1 MNRAIVAA
9 TIGLLLTATLWAA
22 GSGEAGSPS
31 SGDTSGDGDKIV
43 VTLTHAALENDE
55 MGLQREA
62 WLTEHYRE
70 IEPNVIIDYEPYR
83 YDPQTFPARFAGG
96 QMEDTY
102 AVFFTE
108 PQKLISGGFAA
119 DVTQWVE
126 DLPFV
131 AAYNPAILSVAQD
144 LDGNIYGLPHDAY
157 GLGLMYN
164 RELLAQAGLD
174 PDSPPQTWDELR
186 DYAIT
191 IVDELDG
198 VDGFNL
204 RNEGGL
210 GGWMMVTMMYSFGGD
225 AEQFIDGEWRATYNN
240 PAMVEALEYLHTL
253 LHMDGVSTPDIT
265 GWGNFPQVQDFA
277 AGKVAMTIAAGDTLK
292 WMVGNM
298 EDFDVGVTGFGRLPD
313 GGANATLG
321 GGTVWLYNPKSD
333 PDVLAEAVKYNVW
346 RDFDMTSFEND
357 IAAQAARGDLIGFP
371 MINIFSGE
379 FGRRRDEIIGRYAN
393 APRENYVDYVTADV
407 EIRAEPPVEA
417 QALYTEL
424 GLVYQEVMSRAEPR
438 IQAILDASVAKFQR
452 QVLDRAN
459 EHGR

>member
-1 MNRAIVAA
+1 MKRVLLMASILLCAA
-9 TIGLLLTATLWAA
+9 AVMLFASGGGETQ
-22 GSGEAGSPS
+22 GSEAG
-31 SGDTSGDGDKIV
+31 DDQVV

-55 MGLQREA
+55 MGIQREQ
-62 WLTEHYRE
+62 WLIERYRE
-70 IEPNVIIDYEPYR
+70 IEPNVIIDYQPYR

-108 PQKLISGGFAA
+108 PQKLISSGYAA

-126 DLPFV
+126 DLPFIDEFD
-131 AAYNPAILSVAQD
+131 PAILSVAQD

-157 GLGLMYN
+157 ALGLMYN
-164 RELLAQAGLD
+164 RELLEQAGLD
-174 PDSPPQTWDELR
+174 PDDPPVTWEELR
-186 DYAIT
+186 DYALIIT
-191 IVDELDG
+191 DELDG

-210 GGWMMVTMMYSFGGD
+210 GGWMMVTMMYTFGGD
-225 AEQFIDGEWRATYNN
+225 AEQKIDGEWRATYNN
-240 PAMVEALEYLHTL
+240 PGMVEALEFLHTL

-298 EDFDVGVTGFGRLPD
+298 EDFDVNTVGFGRMPD

-333 PDVLAEAVKYNVW
+333 PRVLEEAVKYNVW
-346 RDFDMTSFEND
+346 RDFDPESYEND

-371 MINIFSGE
+371 MINIFTGE
-379 FGRRRDEIIGRYAN
+379 FGQVRDRIIEQYAN
-393 APRENYVDYVTADV
+393 APREYYTDYINADV
-407 EIRAEPPVEA
+407 QVRAEPPIEA
-417 QALYTEL
+417 QALYIEL
-424 GLVYQEVMSRAEPR
+424 GLVYQEVMSRLEPR
-438 IQAILDASVAKFQR
+438 IQAILDASVQKFQR
-452 QVLDRAN
+452 QVLDRVNAAD
-459 EHGR
+459 